1 MGGGPLRC
9 HVWMGRGEVSAQ
21 GGGSWGC
28 LGAFPGDL
36 AVGQRSGAEDV
47 GGPPSL
53 AQAGLPDRMRELQ
66 RPSPSGHRPSQ
77 ICIHLLTSWLPA
89 DGEVAKGP
97 VGP

>member
-1 MGGGPLRC
+1 MGVPGGIP
-9 HVWMGRGEVSAQ
+9 
-21 GGGSWGC
+21 WG
-28 LGAFPGDL
+28 PS
-36 AVGQRSGAEDV
+36 RGAEDV